1 MLLYLNFFKSLF
13 DFSSALVLLL
23 FISPLILAI
32 TVILCILYLGNPF
45 FFQKRIGLN
54 GKKFT
59 IFKFKTMN
67 MNGDISSFSRFL
79 RKFKLDELP
88 QLFNILKGDM
98 SVVGPRPDIPGYYDK
113 LVGNDRLLLKLKPG
127 LTGYASIN
135 FFNEEYLLNT
145 VENPEEYNDKVI
157 FPKKVE
163 LNLWYLENISFLL
176 DLKII
181 FKTVILPFK
190 NK

>member
-1 MLLYLNFFKSLF
+1 
-13 DFSSALVLLL
+13 
-23 FISPLILAI
+23 
-32 TVILCILYLGNPF
+32 
-45 FFQKRIGLN
+45 
-54 GKKFT
+54 
-59 IFKFKTMN
+59 

>member
-1 MLLYLNFFKSLF
+1 MPQSL
-13 DFSSALVLLL
+13 
-23 FISPLILAI
+23 P
-32 TVILCILYLGNPF
+32 
-45 FFQKRIGLN
+45 
-54 GKKFT
+54 
-59 IFKFKTMN
+59 
-67 MNGDISSFSRFL
+67 
-79 RKFKLDELP
+79 
-88 QLFNILKGDM
+88 
-98 SVVGPRPDIPGYYDK
+98 IPGYYDK